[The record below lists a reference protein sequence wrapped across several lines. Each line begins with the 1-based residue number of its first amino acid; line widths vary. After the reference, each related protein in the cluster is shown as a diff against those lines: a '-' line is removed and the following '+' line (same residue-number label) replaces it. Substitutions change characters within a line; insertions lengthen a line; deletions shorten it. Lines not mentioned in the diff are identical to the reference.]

1 MSDEITVYIAN
12 MSEDVWPFIS
22 SISDKRM
29 FEFEIEDN
37 AHLGDR
43 DIFAVAPNGGIL
55 CVLPRPV
62 STAYLSYYQQIMN
75 ITNARVIVP
84 PKHTGEICEDIL
96 RSEEIM
102 GLFITAAGENK
113 SLNFLSYTTSLQFLR
128 LVQVLR
134 ERGIRVNTPEAPQEE
149 DSWIVNFFGSKSGI
163 RQFVQ
168 KSGAVEPDLRMPDGL
183 FCVGIDDAARIA
195 ANKYVARGGV
205 VIKTNKGH
213 SGSGV
218 LIFRPGELP
227 QQYSVC
233 REKIRDI
240 LSQDV
245 FWDRFPIV
253 IEDYIPANFGVG
265 GGFPNVE
272 FKVQKS
278 GKVEFLYYCGMRM
291 TPQGTFR
298 GVEIHHSVVSDNV
311 EAQMIDTGFFVGEQY
326 AKAGYRGYYDV
337 DFIAGRGG
345 ELFVTES
352 NVRRTGGTHV
362 YAVASRLFGKEF
374 MYETY
379 TLSCN
384 TYELPEGKKFT
395 FTTLLQTLEPV
406 LFNKKTREGVI
417 LVSENMLAMGQMQ
430 YIIFGQ
436 NKKRALELEAEME
449 RLLQVDKL
457 IES

>member
-1 MSDEITVYIAN
+1 MGDEITVYIAN

-62 STAYLSYYQQIMN
+62 STAYLAYYQQIMN
-75 ITNARVIVP
+75 ITNARVVVP

-102 GLFITAAGENK
+102 GLFIMAAGENK
-113 SLNFLSYTTSLQFLR
+113 SLTLLSYTTSLQFLR

-168 KSGAVEPDLRMPDGL
+168 KSGAVEPDLRMADGM

-195 ANKYVARGGV
+195 ANKYVDHDGV

-227 QQYSVC
+227 KQYSLC
-233 REKIRDI
+233 REKIREMLSKDI
-240 LSQDV
+240 
-245 FWDRFPIV
+245 FWERFPII
-253 IEDYIPANFGVG
+253 IEDYIACNPGVG

-291 TPQGTFR
+291 TPEGSFR
-298 GVEIHHSVVSDNV
+298 GVEIHHSVVSDSV

-337 DFIAGRGG
+337 DFVAGRGG

-384 TYELPEGKKFT
+384 TYELPEGKKLT

-417 LVSENMLAMGQMQ
+417 LVSENMLEMGQMQ

-436 NKKRALELEAEME
+436 NKKRALELEVEME
-449 RLLQVDKL
+449 RLLRV
-457 IES
+457 

>member
-1 MSDEITVYIAN
+1 MSDEMTVYVAN

-29 FEFEIEDN
+29 FAFEIEDN

-55 CVLPRPV
+55 CVLPRQI
-62 STAYLSYYQQIMN
+62 SQEYFSYYKSIMN
-75 ITNARVIVP
+75 VTNVQVAVP
-84 PKHTGEICEDIL
+84 QKHTGEICEDIL
-96 RSEEIM
+96 RDERVM
-102 GLFITAAGENK
+102 QGLTAAAGDKK
-113 SLNFLSYTTSLQFLR
+113 SLTLIAYTTSLQFLR
-128 LVQVLR
+128 LVRVLR
-134 ERGIRVNTPEAPQEE
+134 ERGITVHTPESPEEE
-149 DSWIVNFFGSKSGI
+149 DAWVVNFFGSKSGI
-163 RQFVQ
+163 RQFAQ
-168 KSGAVEPDLRMPDGL
+168 KSGVVEPDLQMADGMV
-183 FCVGIDDAARIA
+183 CVGIDDAARIA
-195 ANKYVARGGV
+195 ANKYIARDGV

-227 QQYSVC
+227 KQYSIC
-233 REKIRDI
+233 REKI
-240 LSQDV
+240 LSTLSKDV

-253 IEDYIPANFGVG
+253 IEDYIACNPAIG

-272 FKVQKS
+272 FKIHKS

-291 TPQGTFR
+291 TKVGSFR
-298 GVEIHHSVVSDNV
+298 GVEIHHSVVSDKI

-362 YAVASRLFGKEF
+362 YAVAARLFGKEF

-384 TYELPEGKKFT
+384 TYPLPEKKKFT
-395 FTTLLQTLEPV
+395 FPKLLDVLTPV
-406 LFNKKTREGVI
+406 LFDKKLREGVV
-417 LVSENMLAMGQMQ
+417 LVSENMLEMGQMQ

-436 NKKRALELEAEME
+436 NKKRALEVETEME
-449 RLLQVDKL
+449 RLLRV
-457 IES
+457 

>member
-1 MSDEITVYIAN
+1 MSDEMTVYIAN

-43 DIFAVAPNGGIL
+43 DIFAVSPNGEIL
-55 CVLPRPV
+55 CILPRPI
-62 STAYLSYYQQIMN
+62 SEEYLSYYKSIMN
-75 ITNARVIVP
+75 VSNVRVTVP
-84 PKHTGEICEDIL
+84 SKHTGEICEDIL
-96 RSEEIM
+96 RDERVM
-102 GLFITAAGENK
+102 DALAGAAGEGK
-113 SLNFLSYTTSLQFLR
+113 SLTLISYTTSLQFLR
-128 LVQVLR
+128 LVRVLR
-134 ERGIRVNTPEAPQEE
+134 ERGIAVHTPESPEEE
-149 DSWIVNFFGSKSGI
+149 DAWVVNFFGSKSGI
-163 RQFVQ
+163 RQFAQ
-168 KSGAVEPDLRMPDGL
+168 KSGAVEPDLRMADGM

-195 ANKYVARGGV
+195 ANKYVARDGV

-227 QQYSVC
+227 KQYSVC
-233 REKIRDI
+233 REKILEI
-240 LSQDV
+240 LSKDV

-253 IEDYIPANFGVG
+253 IEDYIACNPAVG

-272 FKVQKS
+272 FKVQKG
-278 GKVEFLYYCGMRM
+278 GKVEFLYYCGMRL
-291 TPQGTFR
+291 TKEGSFR
-298 GVEIHHSVVSDNV
+298 GVEIHHSVASDKV
-311 EAQMIDTGFFVGEQY
+311 EAQMVDTGFFVGEQY

-345 ELFVTES
+345 ELFITES

-384 TYELPEGKKFT
+384 TYPLPCGKRFT
-395 FTTLLQTLEPV
+395 FSDLLGVLGPV
-406 LFNKKTREGVI
+406 LFDKKLREGVV
-417 LVSENMLAMGQMQ
+417 LVSENMLEMGQMQ

-436 NKKRALELEAEME
+436 NKKRALEIEAEME
-449 RLLQVDKL
+449 RLLQV
-457 IES
+457 

>member
-1 MSDEITVYIAN
+1 MSDEMTVYVAN

-22 SISDKRM
+22 SISDKKM

-62 STAYLSYYQQIMN
+62 SDAYLTYYSRIMN
-75 ITNARVIVP
+75 VTNARVVVP
-84 PKHTGEICEDIL
+84 PKHSGEICEDIL
-96 RSEEIM
+96 RSEKTVAELVNAS
-102 GLFITAAGENK
+102 GQQKALTLLA
-113 SLNFLSYTTSLQFLR
+113 YTTSLQFLQ
-128 LVQVLR
+128 LVKVLR
-134 ERGIRVNTPEAPQEE
+134 ERGIRVNTPEAPEEE
-149 DSWIVNFFGSKSGI
+149 DAWVVNFFGSKSGI

-168 KSGAVEPDLRMPDGL
+168 KSGAVEPDLRMPDGM

-195 ANKYVARGGV
+195 ANKYVARDGV

-227 QQYSVC
+227 KQYSVC
-233 REKIRDI
+233 REKIREI
-240 LSQDV
+240 LSKDV

-253 IEDYIPANFGVG
+253 IEDYIAANAAIG

-272 FKVQKS
+272 FRVQKS
-278 GKVEFLYYCGMRM
+278 GKVEFLYYCGMRV
-291 TPQGTFR
+291 TSEGSFR
-298 GVEIHHSVVSDNV
+298 GVEIHHSVVSDNI

-337 DFIAGRGG
+337 DFVAGRGG

-362 YAVASRLFGKEF
+362 YAVANRLFGKEF

-384 TYELPEGKKFT
+384 TYPLPKEKKFT
-395 FTTLLQTLEPV
+395 FPSLLDTLTPV
-406 LFNKKTREGVI
+406 LFDKKTREGVI
-417 LVSENMLAMGQMQ
+417 LVSENMLERGQMQ
-430 YIIFGQ
+430 YIIFGA

-449 RLLQVDKL
+449 RLLVDK
-457 IES
+457 S